1 MSVSRY
7 SLTNCRSNLPISVHG
22 VAILKCSVDTWKI
35 QKCSQKSP
43 KSKPRKGILDAIR
56 EYYRFKNY
64 KPIPAKMKFLIGAQ
78 VMHLFF
84 AYEI

>member
-1 MSVSRY
+1 MENPKMQS
-7 SLTNCRSNLPISVHG
+7 
-22 VAILKCSVDTWKI
+22 
-35 QKCSQKSP
+35 KSP

-78 VMHLFF
+78 VIHLFF